1 MSYIVKIGT
10 KEVQWNGDKPIPEGF
25 VEFTEQLIDALVW
38 DSALNNLREKTGSE
52 LLNDY
57 RLAKIELLK
66 ADCTTAIQAGFTSTA
81 LGEAHVYDSA
91 LPQDQTNL
99 LGARM
104 AGIDMMFTCTDSAG
118 YKSQKFHTV
127 AQMAQV
133 YQAGMVHLQ
142 TQKARF
148 YARKL
153 AVEQAATIDAVDA
166 VVW

>member
-1 MSYIVKIGT
+1 MISLARSLLAIYPDLDLFSTVKIA
-10 KEVQWNGDKPIPEGF
+10 NYGDGDVI
-25 VEFTEQLIDALVW
+25 EFWGDARPQPTN
-38 DSALNNLREKTGSE
+38 DE
-52 LLNDY
+52 LLEAVIAA
-57 RLAKIELLK
+57 AKQQRITDLK
-66 ADCTTAIQAGFTSTA
+66 ADCTNAIQSGFVSNA
-81 LGEAHVYDSA
+81 LGENHTYDSS

-99 LGARM
+99 LGAKI
-104 AGIDMMFTCTDSAG
+104 AGIDMYFTCTDSAG

-153 AVEQAATIDAVDA
+153 AVEQAATIDAINA

>member
-1 MSYIVKIGT
+1 MSYIVTVGT
-10 KEVQWNGDKPIPEGF
+10 KEARWNGSEPIPSGF
-25 VEFTEQLIDALVW
+25 VEFTGQLTDTLIW
-38 DSALNNLREKTGSE
+38 DDALNNLREKNASE

-66 ADCTTAIQAGFTSTA
+66 VDCTTAIQAGFTSSA
-81 LGEAHVYDSA
+81 LGEVHTYDST

-99 LGARM
+99 LGAKI
-104 AGIDMMFTCTDSAG
+104 AGVDMYFTCTDSTG

-153 AVEQAATIDAVDA
+153 AVEQAQTIDAVDA